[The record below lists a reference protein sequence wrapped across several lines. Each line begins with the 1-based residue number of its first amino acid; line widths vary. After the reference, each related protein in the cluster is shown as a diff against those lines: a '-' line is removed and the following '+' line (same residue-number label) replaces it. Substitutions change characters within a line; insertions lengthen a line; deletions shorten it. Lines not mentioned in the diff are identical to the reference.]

1 MKSNQK
7 EKGVRE
13 RGGAMTVQIKVDR
26 LQVGLMGMRQERK
39 MRQYAIFSDSGTYAC
54 GIFHIVAL
62 FHLAVHFP
70 PKQCLMD
77 PYMQ

>member
-26 LQVGLMGMRQERK
+26 LRGGFSGDGEKERCATL
-39 MRQYAIFSDSGTYAC
+39 AIFSKQTTYAC
-54 GIFHIVAL
+54 RSFHIVTL
-62 FHLAVHFP
+62 FHLAVHSP
-70 PKQCLMD
+70 QK
-77 PYMQ
+77 